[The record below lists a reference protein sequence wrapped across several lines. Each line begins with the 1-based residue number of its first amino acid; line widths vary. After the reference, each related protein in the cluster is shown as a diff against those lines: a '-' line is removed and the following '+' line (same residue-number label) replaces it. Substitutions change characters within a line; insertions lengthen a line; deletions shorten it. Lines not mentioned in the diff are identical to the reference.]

1 MFLENRVQGVMT
13 VMFQYTYN
21 LDEKGKNMKN
31 KKYVFAII
39 MFCVAVGVIYA
50 IAMCFPE
57 EQSQIIILGVAIAV
71 VVIWMVGKMINMV
84 RLNKIMSAPIPL
96 LYEEKRPD
104 LYIEEMDKISAKVH
118 SKQQKDLIRINV
130 AAARIYNGEFQNALD
145 TLEQVAL
152 PGQPVVHQ
160 LLVHANR
167 VMAYYLLDQKK
178 EAVEVVEKNRNV
190 LKRYENTSSGLTNN
204 IMVTYAIEH
213 LAKREYEQALEYLD
227 SLKEKKV
234 SSILQD
240 VVDYLYCEC
249 YRNLKREGERAEL
262 KRMML
267 EGNLVP
273 GIRKKLE
280 RNFGE

>member
-1 MFLENRVQGVMT
+1 
-13 VMFQYTYN
+13 
-21 LDEKGKNMKN
+21 MKN
-31 KKYVFAII
+31 KKYIFAII
-39 MFCVAVGVIYA
+39 MFCVVVGVIYA
-50 IAMCFPE
+50 IAMCFPQK
-57 EQSQIIILGVAIAV
+57 QSQIIILGVAIVAV
-71 VVIWMVGKMINMV
+71 ILWMIGKMINMV

-104 LYIEEMDKISAKVH
+104 LYIEEMEKISSKVH

-130 AAARIYNGEFQNALD
+130 AAAQVYNGEFQKSLD
-145 TLEQVAL
+145 ILEQVAL

-160 LLVHANR
+160 VLVHANR
-167 VMAYYLLDQKK
+167 VMAHYFLNQK
-178 EAVEVVEKNRNV
+178 EEVLNIVENNRSV
-190 LKRYENTSSGLTNN
+190 LKKYENTSTGLVNN
-204 IMVTYAIEH
+204 IIVTFAIEQ
-213 LAKREYEQALEYLD
+213 LVKGEYQKSLEFLEQ
-227 SLKEKKV
+227 LKDKKV

-267 EGNLVP
+267 AGNLVP

-280 RNFGE
+280 KNSLGAEQ

>member
-1 MFLENRVQGVMT
+1 
-13 VMFQYTYN
+13 
-21 LDEKGKNMKN
+21 MKN

-50 IAMCFPE
+50 IAMCFPQ
-57 EQSQIIILGVAIAV
+57 EQSQIIILGVAIV
-71 VVIWMVGKMINMV
+71 VVVVWMIGKMLNMV

-104 LYIEEMDKISAKVH
+104 LYIEEMEKISSKVH
-118 SKQQKDLIRINV
+118 SKQQKDLILINM
-130 AAARIYNGEFQNALD
+130 AAAQIYNGEFQIALENLD
-145 TLEQVAL
+145 KVAL

-160 LLVHANR
+160 VLVHANR
-167 VMAYYLLDQKK
+167 VMAHYFLDQK
-178 EAVEVVEKNRNV
+178 EEVANIVDNNRSV
-190 LKRYENTSSGLTNN
+190 LRKYENTSSGLVNN
-204 IMVTYAIEH
+204 IIVTYAIEQ
-213 LAKREYEQALEYLD
+213 LAKGEYQKALEYLEQ
-227 SLKEKKV
+227 LKDKKV

-249 YRNLKREGERAEL
+249 YRNLKREGERTEL

-267 EGNLVP
+267 AGNLVP

-280 RNFGE
+280 KNC